1 MLGKEVLDVF
11 TMAVWLAFSVA
22 ICSECK
28 VLAAMLPLEGCGDVE
43 FWDDTSLVSAAVQS
57 MA

>member
-1 MLGKEVLDVF
+1 MLSKEVSYVF

-28 VLAAMLPLEGCGDVE
+28 VLATMLPLEGCGDAE
-43 FWDDTSLVSAAVQS
+43 L
-57 MA
+57 